1 MAKRI
6 YNPVTKRMEVVEV
19 PANYKPTIVSMAKSL
34 GGVVVASG
42 KLAAKKQ
49 PVLAS
54 DEVVAE
60 RKATCLG
67 CLNWNPRGYMGLGRC
82 EACGCSGLKVKLA
95 ASKCP
100 LLKWTR

>member
-1 MAKRI
+1 MAART
-6 YNPVTKRMEVVEV
+6 YNPVTKRMEVAT
-19 PANYKPTIVSMAKSL
+19 PANHKPTVISMAVGL
-34 GGVVVASG
+34 GSVAISSA
-42 KLAAKKQ
+42 KLAIKKQ

-67 CLNWNPRGYMGLGRC
+67 CLNWNPRGYKGLGRC
-82 EACGCSGLKVKLA
+82 EACGCSGLKVKLT

-100 LLKWTR
+100 IFKWTR